1 MKKYLI
7 LLITIT
13 ILTITYST
21 TTKQQ
26 VKTNYE
32 VSTKD
37 EINSSIIE
45 GFYNNDTVGISK
57 NIFLAK

>member
-13 ILTITYST
+13 ILTIAYST
-21 TTKQQ
+21 TTKQP

-57 NIFLAK
+57 SIYLLK